1 MIDVLSRLAA
11 LDTAT
16 PTINNPLAAGQKVFV
31 EGDQLPQLP
40 ALEDVST
47 LKALSGLKPVNECGP
62 MGMMGGMEPHRP
74 PASFSI
80 NATAADGD
88 EVAGMLSQIM
98 NLAGVHKVGA
108 DHMPGQDSAGGV
120 LTSEPPMKTL
130 PKSGPDIMRSALD
143 AMNEPEEEDEGMMTG
158 MEDESTLDA
167 APPALPSPDMSSDHE
182 VGSDEGGNETM
193 QSMAD
198 EIRSMADRLKG
209 IEDKDELNLET
220 YDNTPASPTD
230 IPLADTNAMAWNP
243 NAGGHGGAGLANNPR
258 AFSEDLE
265 SKLFAEYKD
274 FVNEGKKDTKADKDY
289 DGDGEVE
296 SNKDEVWGSRAKAA
310 AKAGKPFKEAEQRTM
325 SRAAKGVMK
334 YGKDGMKA
342 LAKAGREGK
351 SLEPVK
357 AKYNKYD

>member
-1 MIDVLSRLAA
+1 MQMIDVLSRLAA
-11 LDTAT
+11 LDSAN

-47 LKALSGLKPVNECGP
+47 LRALSGLKPVAECGP

-98 NLAGVHKVGA
+98 NLAGVHQVSA

-120 LTSEPPMKTL
+120 LTSEPAMTSL

-143 AMNEPEEEDEGMMTG
+143 AMNEPDEDEGMMPG
-158 MEDESTLDA
+158 LEDESTLDA
-167 APPALPSPDMSSDHE
+167 APPALPSPDMSSDKSSI
-182 VGSDEGGNETM
+182 GDEGGNETM

-220 YDNTPASPTD
+220 YDNTPADPTD
-230 IPLADTNAMAWNP
+230 VPLADTNALAWNP

-258 AFSEDLE
+258 AFAEELE
-265 SKLFAEYKD
+265 NKLFAEYQQY
-274 FVNEGKKDTKADKDY
+274 VNEGKGTCCCEEKGKTKCPVHSKMKEALDTVGNEDD
-289 DGDGEVE
+289 DVDNDGEKNTK
-296 SNKDEVWGSRAKAA
+296 SDQYLKNRRAKVSAA
-310 AKAGKPFKEAEQRTM
+310 IGKK
-325 SRAAKGVMK
+325 
-334 YGKDGMKA
+334 
-342 LAKAGREGK
+342 
-351 SLEPVK
+351 
-357 AKYNKYD
+357 